1 MKKIFSFLL
10 LSLVIA
16 SSASSAVSKLVVG
29 KDSIEL
35 KGIVYNNTNRVKGV
49 VVNIYSNNKL
59 IKTATIRSSNRFKTN
74 LPINA
79 ELTIEISAPGFH
91 TKRFIFNTHLPEE
104 LSRVPDYEFDI
115 DIFKEEELEGVN
127 TSILDFP
134 VGIVEY
140 DKRKGVFLRN
150 KKYTKRMKQAYLD
163 LWEESQMS
171 DRSGLE

>member
-1 MKKIFSFLL
+1 MKKTISFLL
-10 LSLVIA
+10 FSLILTA
-16 SSASSAVSKLVVG
+16 TVVAFSPSQPIG

-35 KGIVYNNTNRVKGV
+35 KGMVFNNQDRVKNV
-49 VVNIYSNNKL
+49 IIKVYANNKL
-59 IKTATIRSSNRFKTN
+59 IKTEQLGSSNRVRTN

-91 TKRFIFNTHLPEE
+91 TKRFIFNTH
-104 LSRVPDYEFDI
+104 VPNDIGRIPNYQFDI
-115 DIFKEEELEGVN
+115 DIFKEEELAGVN

-140 DKRKGVFLRN
+140 DSRKEEFIRN
-150 KKYTKRMKQAYLD
+150 KKYTKRMKKAYLD
-163 LWEESQMS
+163 LWEEAQMS

>member
-1 MKKIFSFLL
+1 MKKTLSFLL
-10 LSLVIA
+10 FSLILTAALFA
-16 SSASSAVSKLVVG
+16 SGPTQPAG

-35 KGIVYNNTNRVKGV
+35 KGMVFNNHDRVKNV
-49 VVNIYSNNKL
+49 IVKVYSNNKL
-59 IKTATIRSSNRFKTN
+59 IKTNHLGSSNRVRTN

-79 ELTIEISAPGFH
+79 ELTIEISADGYHP
-91 TKRFIFNTHLPEE
+91 KRFIFNTH
-104 LSRVPDYEFDI
+104 VPNDIERIPNYQFDI
-115 DIFKEEELEGVN
+115 DIFREDELAGVN

-140 DKRKGVFLRN
+140 DSRKGEFIRN
-150 KKYTKRMKQAYLD
+150 KKYTKRMKKAYLD